1 MKPKRK
7 ANTRGNE
14 FHSIL
19 RLGEQRSFYDKL
31 IPLVRESAIIYDRKH
46 PYYGKYKAH
55 RKQWEMIAKKVGKTV
70 FECKKAYKYLRDQFS
85 RCFKDPRS
93 TRKSWIF
100 YDALRFL
107 EGRLVRY
114 NKGNPSRKPSKPV
127 AADDTTTDDTSM
139 DDVTSNDETTNE
151 ESSSEHSEEEKSNED
166 DLEAVEATSAVK
178 EEIFEIS
185 DESNNFFTI
194 SEVHGNVSLP
204 PLANEQL
211 EISAG
216 APPVLLPNHPTEDIV
231 SSPSLI
237 HHSNHNQVVQE
248 ASSSTGTNP
257 DMQHITKLW
266 NQWKPFLEMLVS
278 QLAKVPENRVFEF
291 QVEIL
296 KLIND
301 KLNDYNN

>member
-1 MKPKRK
+1 MKPKKK
-7 ANTRGNE
+7 AEYHSTLTRDK
-14 FHSIL
+14 
-19 RLGEQRSFYDKL
+19 RSFYNKL
-31 IPLVRESAIIYDRKH
+31 IPLVRESPIIYDRTH
-46 PYYGKYKAH
+46 RYYKNSKALK
-55 RKQWEMIAKKVGKTV
+55 KQWEMIGKKVGKTA
-70 FECKKAYKYLRDQFS
+70 EDCKKAYKCLRVQFVMYS
-85 RCFKDPRS
+85 KDSPS
-93 TRKSWIF
+93 TRKDWIF
-100 YDALRFL
+100 YDAMRFL

-114 NKGNPSRKPSKPV
+114 NKGNPPRKPSKPV

-178 EEIFEIS
+178 EEIFEVS

-194 SEVHGNVSLP
+194 SEVQGNVSLP

-231 SSPSLI
+231 SSPSSI
-237 HHSNHNQVVQE
+237 HHPNHNQVVQE

>member
-55 RKQWEMIAKKVGKTV
+55 RKQWEMIAKKVGKTG
-70 FECKKAYKYLRDQFS
+70 
-85 RCFKDPRS
+85 KD
-93 TRKSWIF
+93 WIF
-100 YDALRFL
+100 YDAMRFL
-107 EGRLVRY
+107 EGHLVRY
-114 NKGNPSRKPSKPV
+114 NKGNPPRKPSKPV

-166 DLEAVEATSAVK
+166 DLEAVEAVK
-178 EEIFEIS
+178 EEIFQIS
-185 DESNNFFTI
+185 DESNNLFTI
-194 SEVHGNVSLP
+194 SEVQGNVSLP

-231 SSPSLI
+231 SSPSSI
-237 HHSNHNQVVQE
+237 HHPNHNQVVQE
-248 ASSSTGTNP
+248 ASSSSGSNS
-257 DMQHITKLW
+257 DMQHISKS
-266 NQWKPFLEMLVS
+266 WKPFMEMIVS

-296 KLIND
+296 KLISD